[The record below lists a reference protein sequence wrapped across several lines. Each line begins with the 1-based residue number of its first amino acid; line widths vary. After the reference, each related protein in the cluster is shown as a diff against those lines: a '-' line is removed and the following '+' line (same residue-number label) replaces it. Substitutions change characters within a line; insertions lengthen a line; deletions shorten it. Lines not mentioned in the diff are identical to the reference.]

1 MDQLT
6 TRVSDESSGARPPIK
21 RKTLSVV
28 LSVEDHETL
37 GRAMKTQGFR
47 TKSEGLGFIIQ
58 SWAAQNEKACG
69 S

>member
-6 TRVSDESSGARPPIK
+6 TRVSDSSGARPPIK
-21 RKTLSVV
+21 RKTLSVI

-37 GRAMKTQGFR
+37 DRVTKTRGFR

-58 SWAAQNEKACG
+58 SWAAQNERAG
-69 S
+69 G